1 MASFA
6 SGDEAGGEMMQNE
19 PVDSDLVAKAK
30 AAKKL
35 TQEPWATVL
44 GTTIE
49 AFPKWFGER
58 KQFGLWGRDSKDGT
72 GKKSLGR
79 FPDGKFD
86 FGPNSDKADGTSWM
100 TLETA
105 SRFQTGTVRGGVTLV
120 GLTFF
125 GTTFIDH
132 DGETWHDCVID
143 LDAVRDPETGAWTPF
158 ARDAIEGAQRL
169 GGWSEIS
176 PSKTGAK
183 IFGKVPAVGGSQKL
197 AFDLPDGSAIEV
209 FVGRKAHLCLTG
221 VPWDPS
227 AKVGDSLPDLSKVVA
242 MLQAAAVV
250 KPGASNAQTA
260 KGVPQGGGGGDFQGR
275 SVPKWFNDEVDL
287 WGLMTGDGWT
297 MGKPSPK
304 GGWLVTRPAKDLGK
318 GCSGVLTG
326 DGLRLINWS
335 SSRDAV
341 VSTDKQ
347 GYDSFAYWCQKQ
359 GWDCADSQVLKTVEG
374 WLKTGPIGSPPT
386 VLDTVCNSETKN
398 TGGFGGALPSW
409 TRPAGKPF
417 PTDCLGPEMA
427 GVVRALSK
435 AMKFSENY
443 IGPLVLSFLCGSI
456 GMTRQVRL
464 MNTWLRFPVL
474 WSVFVGDSGSGKSP
488 PLNALKTPFAA
499 ANARE
504 FARYEEEFARHGVD
518 MADYEKRKKGASKAS
533 QAFTELPPMAPC
545 LALPMLG
552 DTTFDALTS
561 SLLQNPRGT
570 MVVEDEMDNWFQMFT
585 RFSNNGNSDRGR
597 WLPLYDGGQIVFNRI
612 VRGAGVIPRG
622 GVSICGGIQP
632 GILAKALDAG
642 ALNSGLASRLIL
654 VEVPEELR
662 IHDFKDIDQT
672 FLDAW
677 DKQIK
682 ANLGLQFDLDRSAGT
697 PVILDLDDDS
707 KELYLKY
714 LNTKEGE
721 KFEASGM
728 AKADLAKLMDL
739 PLRIGLG
746 RCVSARAFRS
756 NETNCPIEA
765 EYMEQALT
773 LTDWIEQGR
782 ARALNKTG
790 ILLETD
796 KNPPLAKTI
805 LAAIRES
812 SLGLLKTEISAI
824 FNRNKPKEQIDAAL
838 AWLMTQNLVRKEIV
852 PPKGGP
858 PSERFLVV

>member
-1 MASFA
+1 MS
-6 SGDEAGGEMMQNE
+6 NE
-19 PVDSDLVAKAK
+19 TVDSDLVTKAK

-35 TQEPWATVL
+35 TQEPWAAVL
-44 GTTIE
+44 GTDFG
-49 AFPKWFGER
+49 AFPPWFGER
-58 KQFGLWGRDSKDGT
+58 KQFGLWGRDAKDGT

-79 FPDGKFD
+79 FPDGSFD
-86 FGPNSDKADGTSWM
+86 TGPNKDDADGTSWM

-105 SRFQTGTVRGGVTLV
+105 SRFQTGSVHGGVKVV

-132 DGETWHDCVID
+132 DGETWHDCVLD
-143 LDAVRDPETGAWTPF
+143 LDAVRDPETGEWTPF
-158 ARDAIEGAQRL
+158 ARDGIEEAQRL
-169 GGWSEIS
+169 GGWCEIS
-176 PSKTGAK
+176 PSGTGAK
-183 IFGKVPAVGGSQKL
+183 IFGKLPAVGDSTKL
-197 AFDLPDGSAIEV
+197 TLNLPDGSTVEV
-209 FVGRKAHLCLTG
+209 FIGRKFHLCLTG
-221 VPWDPS
+221 VPCDPN
-227 AKVGDSLPDLSKVVA
+227 AKAGDSLPDLSQLVKR
-242 MLQAAAVV
+242 LEAAAVG
-250 KPGASNAQTA
+250 KPGAFNAQTA
-260 KGVPQGGGGGDFQGR
+260 KAVPQGGGGGGDSQGR

-287 WGLMTGDGWT
+287 WGLMSGDGWS
-297 MGKPSPK
+297 MGKPASK
-304 GGWLVTRPAKDLGK
+304 GGWRVTRPAKDQGK

-326 DGLRLINWS
+326 DGKRLINWS

-359 GWDCADSQVLKTVEG
+359 GWDCADRQVLKTVEN

-386 VLDTVCNSETKN
+386 VIDSDFVAVAAQKLSIV
-398 TGGFGGALPSW
+398 ALPSW

-488 PLNALKTPFAA
+488 PLNALKAPFSA

-597 WLPLYDGGQIVFNRI
+597 WLPLYDGGQIVFNRV

-682 ANLGLQFDLDRSAGT
+682 ANLGLQFDLDRPAGT

-756 NETNCPIEA
+756 NETSCPIEA
-765 EYMEQALT
+765 EHMEQALT
-773 LTDWIEQGR
+773 LTDWIEQAR
-782 ARALNKTG
+782 ARTLLTVG
-790 ILLETD
+790 FQLETD
-796 KNPPLAKTI
+796 KTQPLAKTI
-805 LAAIRES
+805 LAAIRDS
-812 SLGLLKTEISAI
+812 NLGLLKTEISAV

-838 AWLMTQNLVRKEIV
+838 AWLTTQNLVRKETV